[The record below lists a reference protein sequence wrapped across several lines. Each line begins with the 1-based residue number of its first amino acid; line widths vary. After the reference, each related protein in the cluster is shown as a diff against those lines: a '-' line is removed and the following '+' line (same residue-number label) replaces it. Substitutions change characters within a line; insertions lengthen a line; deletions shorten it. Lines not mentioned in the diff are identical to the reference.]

1 MVTVVSSDAVECAR
15 APPLMEVA
23 DDREKADTITCMKL
37 WGLSAK
43 DKAAQEYAYI

>member
-1 MVTVVSSDAVECAR
+1 MVTVVSSDVVECAR

-23 DDREKADTITCMKL
+23 DDREKADTITCRKL

-43 DKAAQEYAYI
+43 DHSLSDTSSK